1 VPLTNWQA
9 DENKTF
15 YIDLGEPASVGTVY
29 FLVKNGSANV
39 QVYTG
44 YLGNWSKS
52 GNLAISNSYYSWS
65 EVNINSPT
73 RYVRFEFQPQS
84 SIEAAEIAVLSQN
97 NQRLATTAI
106 NSEDASDPNLSKL
119 VDEQSLVQCPPTYM
133 SETFFDEIYYV
144 RTAENYLRLQHPYEW
159 THPPLGKLIIAS
171 GISVF
176 GYNPFG
182 WRIMGVIAATLMI
195 PVIYILG
202 KKLFGTWI
210 GAFASAFLLT
220 FDFMHFTMARM
231 ATVDT
236 YVVLFSLASQLFFL
250 IYIKDVL
257 KNGWNAPVQPL
268 LLAILFFA
276 LGFSTKWL
284 VLYGFA
290 GQLALLA
297 VLRLRE
303 VAKLK
308 KSVSDKIY
316 AFTDHPFSV
325 VLAFLL
331 IAVLVY
337 FLIYIPDMLAGR
349 SVVDVLGLQGG
360 MLNYHAALTAT
371 HPYASSWWT
380 WPLMLKPV
388 WLYVSYLPLS
398 MKSTIVLLGNPAV
411 WWVGFVSIIFVAE
424 RAIQG
429 KELARRLWKKITK
442 RPQTVESTSRGKDLA
457 AIFIA
462 TFFFFQWLPY
472 VFISRVTFIYHFYVS
487 VPFLCLSSAY
497 FLSKYWS
504 TKWGKVAAVA
514 YFASVVAM
522 FGLFYSVISGTPAP
536 TLWIDSLKWLNGW
549 GF

>member
-1 VPLTNWQA
+1 
-9 DENKTF
+9 
-15 YIDLGEPASVGTVY
+15 
-29 FLVKNGSANV
+29 
-39 QVYTG
+39 
-44 YLGNWSKS
+44 
-52 GNLAISNSYYSWS
+52 
-65 EVNINSPT
+65 
-73 RYVRFEFQPQS
+73 
-84 SIEAAEIAVLSQN
+84 
-97 NQRLATTAI
+97 
-106 NSEDASDPNLSKL
+106 
-119 VDEQSLVQCPPTYM
+119 
-133 SETFFDEIYYV
+133 
-144 RTAENYLRLQHPYEW
+144 
-159 THPPLGKLIIAS
+159 
-171 GISVF
+171 
-176 GYNPFG
+176 
-182 WRIMGVIAATLMI
+182 
-195 PVIYILG
+195 
-202 KKLFGTWI
+202 
-210 GAFASAFLLT
+210 
-220 FDFMHFTMARM
+220 
-231 ATVDT
+231 
-236 YVVLFSLASQLFFL
+236 
-250 IYIKDVL
+250 
-257 KNGWNAPVQPL
+257 VQPL
-268 LLAILFFA
+268 FLAILFFA

-290 GQLALLA
+290 GQLAILA
-297 VLRLRE
+297 VLRLKE

-325 VLAFLL
+325 VVEFLL
-331 IAVLVY
+331 VAVLVY

-360 MLNYHAALTAT
+360 MFNYHATLTAT

-398 MKSTIVLLGNPAV
+398 VKSTIVLLGNPVV
-411 WWVGFVSIIFVAE
+411 WWVGFASIIFVAE

-442 RPQTVESTSRGKDLA
+442 RPQTVESASRGKDLA

-487 VPFLCLSSAY
+487 VPFLCLASAY
-497 FLSKYWS
+497 FISKYWS

-514 YFASVVAM
+514 YFASVVVM

-536 TLWIDSLKWLNGW
+536 TSWIDSLKWLNGW